1 MKNLTEFSHIVPLHR
16 IGEDGFKIAISAT
29 PDECRRIAQRMR
41 LPRLQ
46 SLRCLYFLQ
55 REEQNVVR
63 ARGDLTAQF
72 TQVCVV
78 SLEEFEETMTIS
90 FEVRFVP
97 AKQCHH
103 TKISAM
109 DAIDEIPYDGQDID
123 LGEAAVEQ
131 FALELDPYPR
141 DPKLGKHQEGFFEE
155 DNENPI
161 FSENKGNEK
170 EGSEKKANPFSVLA
184 TLRNNFEKKKNG
196 NLKE

>member
-1 MKNLTEFSHIVPLHR
+1 MVNFVKNSVEFSYIVPLHR
-16 IGEDGFKIAISAT
+16 IGEEGLKIAIDAT

-46 SLRCLYFLQ
+46 LLRCLYFLQ
-55 REEQNVVR
+55 REEKDVVR

-78 SLEEFEETMTIS
+78 SLEEFEETMTS
-90 FEVRFVP
+90 AFEVLFVP
-97 AKQCHH
+97 EKHCHH

-109 DAIDEIPYDGQDID
+109 ESIDEIPYDDQGID

-141 DPKLGKHQEGFFEE
+141 DPKWGKHQEGFFEE
-155 DNENPI
+155 DDECPI
-161 FSENKGNEK
+161 FLENKDNKK
-170 EGSEKKANPFSVLA
+170 EGSEEKANPFAVLS
-184 TLRNNFEKKKNG
+184 TLRDNFEKKNK
-196 NLKE
+196 